1 MKYRLS
7 DRDLV
12 QLNLLIPISEIRKHL
27 PEYTPPLSTIYKRL
41 NLYINQTPASYRKDF
56 DNTLLKGSAEC
67 VSDLERRRRIKQI
80 KKEMLLELVE
90 KIKKKAR
97 KHEEITL

>member
-7 DRDLV
+7 DKDLV
-12 QLNLLIPISEIRKHL
+12 QLNLLIPISEIRKYL
-27 PEYTPPLSTIYKRL
+27 PEYVPPLSTIYKRL
-41 NLYINQTPASYRKDF
+41 NLYINQTPTSYRRDF

-67 VSDLERRRRIKQI
+67 VSDLVRRERIRKI

-97 KHEEITL
+97 KHEEITA